1 MTEYEFWQKK
11 QQLDMLMGQGN
22 RFAQAAGICQE
33 LWEYVC
39 TACAGREDFG
49 RNNDVP
55 SLRVEMA
62 QIYAA
67 IIIETG
73 DLAHVQS
80 ALERLS
86 LAGENPYSRFL
97 QARIFWMQRRYFAAL
112 ALLENSFQVGTEGGQ
127 VAFAKDSSYWQVNE
141 DVQERVLNLLAKC
154 YKFYGLTDLA
164 ADCYLRS
171 SNVVKH
177 FPSKVLEYSN
187 YLFNTHYL
195 FMPKEEYFL
204 AHTGFNNLFK
214 GIKKYKHKSF
224 VHKRHRKIR
233 LGYISPDFRHHVV
246 LLFIWAM
253 LTKYDREQFEVYC
266 FSYSQFEDKYSAYI
280 KSQATAWF
288 NISDLNFAQAAKL
301 IYEQE
306 IDILV
311 ELAGH
316 SQNNCLPVL
325 AYKPAPVQV
334 CGIGYFA
341 TTGLRT
347 VDYFLTDRYLMQE
360 AARTLETQADVV
372 QLQASRYFVEKLLV
386 LPHSHFCYKPL
397 QEMPEP
403 MPAPCR
409 EKGYVTFGSFNNLSK
424 VNDTVLAVWAEILR
438 CVPGSRLFLKG
449 DLLSDEE
456 GREIVR
462 QKLVSL
468 GIEEARLELR
478 GFSRSYLTEYYEMDV
493 ALDTFPYPGGGTT
506 CDALYMGVPVISLG
520 DGSHGGNFG
529 ISLLKNAGLDFCCAY
544 SLEEYVEKAVLLAGD
559 FELLEAL
566 HLGLRNMMKASPVM
580 DEGLYMHE
588 LESGYRKIWDKY
600 LRG

>member
-1 MTEYEFWQKK
+1 MTENEFWQKK
-11 QQLDMLMGQGN
+11 HQLDIMMGQENGFV
-22 RFAQAAGICQE
+22 RSYGLCQE
-33 LWEYVC
+33 LWEQ
-39 TACAGREDFG
+39 
-49 RNNDVP
+49 
-55 SLRVEMA
+55 LRTGGLGQDDRWQVLQIEIA
-62 QIYAA
+62 QNYAA
-67 IIIETG
+67 IVIETG
-73 DLAHVQS
+73 DMDHVQV

-86 LAGENPYSRFL
+86 MTGEHPYSVFL
-97 QARIFWMQRRYFAAL
+97 RARIFWLQGKSFAAL
-112 ALLENSFQVGTEGGQ
+112 SLLENYFRVDSSDGRIDFTPE
-127 VAFAKDSSYWQVNE
+127 SSYWRVNE
-141 DVQERVLNLLAKC
+141 DVQERVLNLLARC
-154 YKFYGLTDLA
+154 YKFYGLTELA

-187 YLFNTHYL
+187 YLFNAHYL
-195 FMPKEEYFL
+195 FMSRDEYFRIH
-204 AHTGFNNLFK
+204 AGFDNLFK
-214 GIKKYKHKSF
+214 RIKKYKHKSF

-233 LGYISPDFRHHVV
+233 LGYISPDLRHHVV
-246 LLFIWAM
+246 LLFIWSM
-253 LTKYDREQFEVYC
+253 LTQYDRESFEVYC
-266 FSYSQFEDKYSAYI
+266 FSYSRIEDKYSAYI
-280 KSQATAWF
+280 KSQVTAWF
-288 NISDLNFAQAAKL
+288 NICELNFAQAAKL
-301 IYEQE
+301 IYGQE

-316 SQNNCLPVL
+316 SQNNCLPIL

-347 VDYFLTDRYLMQE
+347 VDYFLADKYLVQE
-360 AARTLETQADVV
+360 NAGVLETQADNV
-372 QLQASRYFVEKLLV
+372 QLQNSRYFVEKLLV

-397 QEMPEP
+397 EDMPEP

-409 EKGYVTFGSFNNLSK
+409 RNGYVTFGSFNNLSK

-456 GREIVR
+456 GREILR

-468 GIEEARLELR
+468 GIDEARLELR

-506 CDALYMGVPVISLG
+506 CDALYMGVPVVSLG

-544 SLEEYVEKAVLLAGD
+544 SHEEYVEKAVLLAGD
-559 FELLEAL
+559 FELLDAL
-566 HLGLRNMMKASPVM
+566 HLGLRNMMSNSPLMNQAV
-580 DEGLYMHE
+580 YMCD
-588 LESGYRKIWDKY
+588 LENGYKEIWQAY
-600 LRG
+600 LR